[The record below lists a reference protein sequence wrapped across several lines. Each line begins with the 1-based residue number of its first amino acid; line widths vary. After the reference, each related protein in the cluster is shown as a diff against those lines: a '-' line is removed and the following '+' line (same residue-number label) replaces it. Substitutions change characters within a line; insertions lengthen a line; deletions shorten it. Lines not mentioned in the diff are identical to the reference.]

1 MVKGLKL
8 RTNHKNSAHSASS
21 SSNRHMDETTKQK
34 AGVCILRIIGF
45 RKGKKRLIAA
55 AAAAVICAAGIGI
68 MNGSEAVAVQANSG
82 RVPIYSVEPADTASK
97 PIALTFNCAWDNSDV
112 QSILNTLKEHEI
124 AATFFLV
131 GQWAEKYP
139 DSVKAIAD
147 AGHEIGNHSY
157 SHQDFAELD
166 EKALV
171 AEITGCSNAIES
183 ITGRLP
189 ELVRVPSGSY
199 SDTALTVI
207 EKMGMIPIQ
216 WDADSLDW
224 KKVSAKKIVKNITSK
239 AQPGSIALLHCG
251 AKNTAD
257 ALPDLI
263 KALKKDGYTFT
274 TVGKLIHR
282 KSYTLDNAGRQH
294 LTEDAIPEKS
304 SIWSKITGNSD
315 TLRSSEISSDQ
326 SSSEPPAQQTMAQG
340 EDWIVVSE
348 NIN

>member
-1 MVKGLKL
+1 M
-8 RTNHKNSAHSASS
+8 
-21 SSNRHMDETTKQK
+21 
-34 AGVCILRIIGF
+34 RIIGF
-45 RKGKKRLIAA
+45 RRGRKRLIAA
-55 AAAAVICAAGIGI
+55 AAAAVICAAGIGW
-68 MNGSEAVAVQANSG
+68 MSGNEAVAVQATSG
-82 RVPIYSVEPADTASK
+82 RVPIYSVEPADETAK

-112 QSILNTLKEHEI
+112 PSVLETLKKNDI
-124 AATFFLV
+124 TATFFLV

-139 DSVKAIAD
+139 DSVKAIAE

-171 AEITGCSNAIES
+171 DEIVGCSEAIEA

-189 ELVRVPSGSY
+189 ELIRVPSGSY
-199 SDTALTVI
+199 SDASLSII
-207 EKMGMIPIQ
+207 EQMGMIPIQ

-224 KKVSAKKIVKNITSK
+224 KKVSARKIVKNITSK

-263 KALKKDGYTFT
+263 RELKKDGYTFT

-282 KSYTLDNAGRQH
+282 ENYTLDNAGRQH
-294 LTEDAIPEKS
+294 LTEAAIPEKS
-304 SIWSKITGNSD
+304 SIWSKITSNSD
-315 TLRSSEISSDQ
+315 KNKSSESPSQ
-326 SSSEPPAQQTMAQG
+326 NSSEPLTQQTMAQS
-340 EDWIVVSE
+340 EDWIIVSE
-348 NIN
+348 DIN